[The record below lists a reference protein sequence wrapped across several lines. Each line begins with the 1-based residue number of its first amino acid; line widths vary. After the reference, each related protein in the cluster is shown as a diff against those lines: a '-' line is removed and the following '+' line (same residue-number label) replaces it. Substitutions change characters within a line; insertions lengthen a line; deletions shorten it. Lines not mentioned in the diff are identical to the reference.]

1 MNDIYKE
8 QIKKKKEEIF
18 QERQN
23 FQKEKESWDQLF
35 SEQKKRLEQVIEL
48 FKQYNQN
55 KELKLL
61 KLKEEEKISQLKE
74 NYKNKDIKF
83 QINNLKNLYEAKLK
97 VYTEKKNFFEKE
109 KDEFEKYK
117 EDINNNIEIKKLEL
131 EQKNLELI
139 KLNSEINQRYNNIKN
154 KEMYLKDKYEDYSR
168 IKYIVEAKEKNNIQN
183 ESDLKLAADR
193 FNKYTDEIIK
203 KENFIERENAFL
215 LKKSEEVKEQQKIL
229 DEEKMNLEHEKTE
242 LNLRYQNLNS
252 LSHQSPNMFILNN
265 NEQINMEN
273 NKDNNN
279 YNDIDFS
286 ENNYDRKYIDEGN
299 FSNFN
304 ANRYIQAVKD
314 RIENGKRIHFNNYQI
329 SGKKFDI
336 AKERLYIKKCKG
348 EFKKYE

>member
-168 IKYIVEAKEKNNIQN
+168 IKYIVESKEKNNIKN

-252 LSHQSPNMFILNN
+252 LSYQSPNMFILNN

-273 NKDNNN
+273 NNDNNN

-299 FSNFN
+299 FNNFN
-304 ANRYIQAVKD
+304 ANRYIRSVKD
-314 RIENGKRIHFNNYQI
+314 RIENGKRIHFNSYQI

>member
-83 QINNLKNLYEAKLK
+83 KVNNLKNLYEAKLK

-109 KDEFEKYK
+109 KEEFEKYK

-168 IKYIVEAKEKNNIQN
+168 IKYIVESKEKNNIKN

-252 LSHQSPNMFILNN
+252 LSYQSPNMFILNN

-273 NKDNNN
+273 NNDNNN